1 MMRFTKALGA
11 AAALCLLLAACT
23 PKAMETFS
31 AWEPEILLYPGDTWE
46 GEIPGDGEEAAY
58 TISVNTVP
66 GLEARLEGG
75 KLILSATQP
84 GGGQLTLAATAKG
97 YLDTNLTLPVR
108 VEANILELDW
118 TVSAPEE
125 TEEGEEPDF
134 WQEGETVGVLAERS
148 AVLTFTER
156 YGDPQTPTDAVLS
169 AELDPP
175 ELGEVELGEG
185 KLVFD
190 AGKEYGDG
198 TLTVIAE
205 KAGFDTQILHI
216 PLYVVRGQLPLRP
229 TTGGEEIEA
238 VELENGSST
247 TVKIE
252 TGAGAE
258 LTAQLDCDAAV
269 MTRNGNAFAIVG
281 NSLGEGTLTITAE
294 GEGWL
299 GRSITLPVRVTRTK
313 AAITPAAGEIAVAP
327 GETEEMSFTTKP
339 KGAAVRATVSGS
351 GFTAKVSG
359 ETVHITAAEDAE
371 GSAQITLS
379 VSAPD
384 YEDSSATIT
393 AKAQLEP
400 IQLTLSEEAVTL
412 EEGESGTVTA
422 TATPEGCTI
431 TAEAT
436 SGITVEVDGDTV
448 TITPEK
454 SGTVTITA
462 SRANRDPVSATVKVT
477 ATPPIVLP
485 DVDTETYA
493 KDAAE
498 IIRLT
503 NEYRKANGLSA
514 LAHVELLD
522 IPATLRAEEAGEV
535 WSHTRPDGTN
545 FHTVFAQCGLKY
557 TAYGENLFAVN
568 AEYTPAQVLEEWQDS
583 PAHNENLLR
592 ENFNGIGVGVAKV
605 KGEYYYCQ
613 LFVQR

>member
-1 MMRFTKALGA
+1 MRFTKALGA

-108 VEANILELDW
+108 VEANTLELDW

-281 NSLGEGTLTITAE
+281 NSLGGGPLTITAK

-299 GRSITLPVRVTRTK
+299 GRPIPLPVRVTRTK

>member
-1 MMRFTKALGA
+1 MRFTKALGA

-108 VEANILELDW
+108 VEANTLELDW

-545 FHTVFAQCGLKY
+545 FHTVFAQCALKY
-557 TAYGENLFAVN
+557 TASGENLFAVN

>member
-1 MMRFTKALGA
+1 
-11 AAALCLLLAACT
+11 
-23 PKAMETFS
+23 METFS

-108 VEANILELDW
+108 VEANTLELDW

>member
-1 MMRFTKALGA
+1 M
-11 AAALCLLLAACT
+11 
-23 PKAMETFS
+23 
-31 AWEPEILLYPGDTWE
+31 
-46 GEIPGDGEEAAY
+46 
-58 TISVNTVP
+58 NTVP

-108 VEANILELDW
+108 VEANTLELDW

-134 WQEGETVGVLAERS
+134 WQEEETVGVLAEKS

-156 YGDPQTPTDAVLS
+156 YGDPQSPTDATLS

-216 PLYVVRGQLPLRP
+216 PLHVVRGQLPLRP

-299 GRSITLPVRVTRTK
+299 GRSITLPLRVTRTK

-359 ETVHITAAEDAE
+359 ETVQITAAEDAE

>member
-1 MMRFTKALGA
+1 MRFTKALGA

-108 VEANILELDW
+108 VEANTLELDW

-252 TGAGAE
+252 PGAGAE

-299 GRSITLPVRVTRTK
+299 GRAITLPVRVTRTK

>member
-1 MMRFTKALGA
+1 MRFTKALGA

-108 VEANILELDW
+108 VEANTLELDW

-281 NSLGEGTLTITAE
+281 NSLGGGPLTITAK

-299 GRSITLPVRVTRTK
+299 GRPITLPVRVTRTK

>member
-1 MMRFTKALGA
+1 MRFTKALGA

-108 VEANILELDW
+108 VEANTLELDW

-313 AAITPAAGEIAVAP
+313 AAITPAASEIAVAP

-359 ETVHITAAEDAE
+359 ETVQITAAEDAE
-371 GSAQITLS
+371 GSARITLS

>member
-1 MMRFTKALGA
+1 MRFTKALGA

-31 AWEPEILLYPGDTWE
+31 AWEPEILLYPGDTGE

-58 TISVNTVP
+58 TISANTGP

-108 VEANILELDW
+108 VEANTLELDW

-134 WQEGETVGVLAERS
+134 WQEEETVGVLAEKS

-156 YGDPQTPTDAVLS
+156 YGDPQSPTDATLS

-216 PLYVVRGQLPLRP
+216 PLHVVRGQLPLRP

-359 ETVHITAAEDAE
+359 ETVQITAAEDAE

>member
-1 MMRFTKALGA
+1 MRFTKALGA

-108 VEANILELDW
+108 VEANTLELDW

-313 AAITPAAGEIAVAP
+313 AAITPAASEIAVAP

>member
-1 MMRFTKALGA
+1 MRFTKALGA

-108 VEANILELDW
+108 VEANTLELDW

-299 GRSITLPVRVTRTK
+299 GRSIPLPVRVTRTK

-583 PAHNENLLR
+583 PAHNETLLR

>member
-1 MMRFTKALGA
+1 MRFTKALGA

-75 KLILSATQP
+75 KLVLSATQP

-108 VEANILELDW
+108 VEANTLELDW

>member
-1 MMRFTKALGA
+1 MRFTKALGA

-108 VEANILELDW
+108 VEANTLELDW

-156 YGDPQTPTDAVLS
+156 YGDSQTPTDAVLS

-198 TLTVIAE
+198 ILTVIAE